1 MLITKL
7 SASNFRNLF
16 IENLVFT
23 PGLNILH
30 GKNAQGKT
38 NILEAIYFSAFGR
51 ALRGKS
57 DSELVKWD
65 ENESII
71 RIETKKN
78 EQRFLTDVFIEKHGK
93 KAVKHFCVDKLPIK
107 HIKDLFGK
115 LLIVMFGP
123 EDLRLI
129 KSGPSERRRFMDME
143 ICQLSPVYY
152 NDIKEYHRILKH
164 RNALLK
170 TLQKD
175 KSDADTLFAWD
186 EQLVVYAGRISKF
199 RENFVEKIN
208 TVAGEIYK
216 SISGGEEISL
226 VYKPSLISCDSLK
239 KNRDKDIFRG
249 TTSNGIH
256 TDEIEFSICGRG
268 ARSFASQGQQ
278 RSAALS
284 AKLAE
289 ISIIKESTGEDPILL
304 LDDVLSE
311 LDSYRQEFLLN
322 YVTAQQTIL
331 TVAGINELVSKVSG
345 KYNIMQVINGRVR
358 KVQNVSDGLI
368 THLLS

>member
-7 SASNFRNLF
+7 SVSNFRNLL
-16 IENLVFT
+16 IENAVFS

-30 GKNAQGKT
+30 GRNAQGKT

-51 ALRGKS
+51 ALRGKT
-57 DSELVKWD
+57 DSELVRWD
-65 ENESII
+65 EKESII
-71 RIETKKN
+71 KIETNKGGHN
-78 EQRFLTDVFIEKHGK
+78 FLTNVFIEKHGK
-93 KAVKHFCVDKLPIK
+93 KTAKSFSVDKIPVKHL
-107 HIKDLFGK
+107 KDLFGK

-129 KSGPSERRRFMDME
+129 KNGPSERRRFMDIE

-175 KSDADTLFAWD
+175 KSGADTLFAWD
-186 EQLVVYAGRISKF
+186 EQLVYYARKINKTRG
-199 RENFVEKIN
+199 NFVGKIN

-216 SISGGEEISL
+216 SIAGGEEISL
-226 VYKPSLISCDSLK
+226 IYKPSSISCDSLK

-249 TTSNGIH
+249 TTSEGIH
-256 TDEIEFSICGRG
+256 TDEIEFSINGVN

-278 RSAALS
+278 RSLALA

-289 ISIIKESTGEDPILL
+289 LSIIKEATGEDPILL

-322 YVTAQQTIL
+322 YVMAQQTIL
-331 TVAGINELVSKVSG
+331 TATGVNELVKNVSE
-345 KYNIMQVINGRVR
+345 KYNIMQIIEG
-358 KVQNVSDGLI
+358 KVNM
-368 THLLS
+368 

>member
-1 MLITKL
+1 MTITKF
-7 SASNFRNLF
+7 SAINFRNLLV
-16 IENLVFT
+16 ENLTFK

-30 GKNAQGKT
+30 GRNAQGKT

-51 ALRGKS
+51 AFRGKS

-65 ENESII
+65 EKDSMI
-71 RIETKKN
+71 RIETEKDG
-78 EQRFLTDVFIEKHGK
+78 LGYVTDVHIEKFGK
-93 KAVKHFCVDKLPIK
+93 KVSKCFSIDRLPVKHM
-107 HIKDLFGK
+107 KDLFGR
-115 LLIVMFGP
+115 LLVVMFGP

-170 TLQKD
+170 NLQKD
-175 KSDADTLFAWD
+175 RSCIDTLCAWD
-186 EQLVVYAGRISKF
+186 EQLVFYAGRINKI
-199 RENFVEKIN
+199 RGGFVEKIN
-208 TVAGEIYK
+208 AVANDIYK
-216 SISGGEEISL
+216 NITGGEEISL
-226 VYKPSLISCDSLK
+226 VYKPSLISSDCLK
-239 KNRDKDIFRG
+239 KNRDKDIYRG
-249 TTSNGIH
+249 TTSEGIH
-256 TDEIEFSICGRG
+256 MDEIEFGINGAS

-289 ISIIKESTGEDPILL
+289 ISIIKEATGQDPILL

-311 LDSYRQEFLLN
+311 LDSYRQEFLLSF
-322 YVTAQQTIL
+322 VIAQQTIL
-331 TVAGINELVSKVSG
+331 TATGVNELLNKVSG
-345 KYNIMQVINGRVR
+345 KYNIKHVVEGQVRC
-358 KVQNVSDGLI
+358 Q
-368 THLLS
+368 

>member
-1 MLITKL
+1 MIITKF
-7 SASNFRNLF
+7 SASNFRNLLV
-16 IENLVFT
+16 ENLSFT
-23 PGLNILH
+23 PGLNILY

-65 ENESII
+65 EKESII
-71 RIETKKN
+71 RIETNKN
-78 EQRFLTDVFIEKHGK
+78 GLEFITDVHIEKFGK
-93 KAVKHFCVDKLPIK
+93 KVSKFFSIDKLPIK
-107 HIKDLFGK
+107 HMKDLFGK
-115 LLIVMFGP
+115 LLVVMFGP
-123 EDLRLI
+123 EDLKLI

-175 KSDADTLFAWD
+175 KSILDTLFAWD
-186 EQLVVYAGRISKF
+186 EQLVFYAGRISKT
-199 RENFVEKIN
+199 RGNFVERIN
-208 TVAGEIYK
+208 VVANDIYK
-216 SISGGEEISL
+216 SIAGGEEISL
-226 VYKPSLISCDSLK
+226 VYKPSLISHDSLR
-239 KNRDKDIFRG
+239 KNRDKDIYRG
-249 TTSNGIH
+249 TTSEGIH
-256 TDEIEFSICGRG
+256 TDEIEFSINGTS

-289 ISIIKESTGEDPILL
+289 ISIIKETTGQDPILL

-311 LDSYRQEFLLN
+311 LDSYRQEFLLSF
-322 YVTAQQTIL
+322 VTTQQTIL
-331 TVAGINELVSKVSG
+331 TATGVNELINKVSG
-345 KYNIMQVINGRVR
+345 KYNIKQVVEGQ
-358 KVQNVSDGLI
+358 VQ
-368 THLLS
+368 

>member
-7 SASNFRNLF
+7 SISNFRNL
-16 IENLVFT
+16 LVDDLELDS
-23 PGLNILH
+23 GLNILH

-51 ALRGKS
+51 ALRGKL
-57 DSELVKWD
+57 DSELIKWD
-65 ENESII
+65 EKESII
-71 RIETKKN
+71 RIETSKN
-78 EQRFLTDVFIEKHGK
+78 GHKYLMDVFIEKHGK
-93 KAVKHFCVDKLPIK
+93 KIAKHFSVDKLPVK
-107 HIKDLFGK
+107 HLKDLFGK

-123 EDLRLI
+123 EDLKLI

-152 NDIKEYHRILKH
+152 NDIKEYHRILKQ
-164 RNALLK
+164 RNVLLK

-175 KSDADTLFAWD
+175 KSDVDTLSVWD
-186 EQLVVYAGRISKF
+186 EQLVYYAKRISKA
-199 RENFVEKIN
+199 RGGFVDKIN
-208 TVAGEIYK
+208 MAANEIYK
-216 SISGGEEISL
+216 SIAGGEEISL
-226 VYKPSLISCDSLK
+226 MYKPSLISCDGLR

-249 TTSNGIH
+249 ATSEGIH
-256 TDEIEFSICGRG
+256 TDEIEFCISGRG

-289 ISIIKESTGEDPILL
+289 ISIIKETTGEDPILL

-311 LDSYRQEFLLN
+311 LDSYRQEFLLS
-322 YVTAQQTIL
+322 YVTAQQTII
-331 TVAGINELVSKVSG
+331 TATGVNELVKKISG
-345 KYNIMQVINGRVR
+345 KYNIMQVSGGGVR
-358 KVQNVSDGLI
+358 SFR
-368 THLLS
+368 

>member
-1 MLITKL
+1 MIITKI
-7 SASNFRNLF
+7 SASNFRNLS
-16 IENLVFT
+16 IEDIELM

-38 NILEAIYFSAFGR
+38 NIVESIYFSAFGR
-51 ALRGKS
+51 ALRGRH
-57 DSELVKWD
+57 DCELIKWD
-65 ENESII
+65 EKDSFI
-71 RIETKKN
+71 RIETKRGG
-78 EQRFLTDVFIEKHGK
+78 QIYQTDVFIEKHGK
-93 KAVKHFCVDKLPIK
+93 KAVKHFAVDCLPVR
-107 HIKDLFGK
+107 HLKDLFGK

-152 NDIKEYHRILKH
+152 NDIMEYHRILKH

-175 KSDADTLFAWD
+175 KSDVDTLFVWD
-186 EQLVVYAGRISKF
+186 EQLVYYSRRVNRVRDG
-199 RENFVEKIN
+199 FVEKLN

-216 SISGGEEISL
+216 SISGGEKVEL
-226 VYKPSLISCDSLK
+226 LYKPSLISCDGLK
-239 KNRDKDIFRG
+239 KNHDKDIYRG
-249 TTSNGIH
+249 TTSEGVH
-256 TDEIEFSICGRG
+256 ADEIEFSINGAN

-289 ISIIKESTGEDPILL
+289 ISIIRQSTGEDPILL

-311 LDSYRQEFLLN
+311 LDSYRQEYLLN
-322 YVTAQQTIL
+322 YAMGQQTII
-331 TVAGINELVSKVSG
+331 TATGASELIKKVSG
-345 KYNIMQVINGRVR
+345 KHNVMQVVSGRVMN
-358 KVQNVSDGLI
+358 Q
-368 THLLS
+368 

>member
-7 SASNFRNLF
+7 SASNFRNLL
-16 IENLVFT
+16 IENINFSS
-23 PGLNILH
+23 GLNILH

-65 ENESII
+65 KKESII
-71 RIETKKN
+71 RIETNKN
-78 EQRFLTDVFIEKHGK
+78 GQRYLTDVLVEKYGK
-93 KAVKHFCVDKLPIK
+93 KAVKHFSVDKLPVK

-129 KSGPSERRRFMDME
+129 KNGPSERRRFMDME
-143 ICQLSPVYY
+143 ICQLSQVYY
-152 NDIKEYHRILKH
+152 NDIKEYHRILRH

-175 KSDADTLFAWD
+175 KSDVDTLFAWD
-186 EQLVVYAGRISKF
+186 EQLVHYARRISKT
-199 RENFVEKIN
+199 RGNFVEKIN
-208 TVAGEIYK
+208 MVASDIYRSIASGEK
-216 SISGGEEISL
+216 L
-226 VYKPSLISCDSLK
+226 CLAYKPSLISCESLK
-239 KNRDKDIFRG
+239 KNRDRDIYRG
-249 TTSNGIH
+249 VTVEGIH
-256 TDEIEFSICGRG
+256 MDEIEFNICGAN

-289 ISIIKESTGEDPILL
+289 ISIIKEATGEDPVLL

-311 LDSYRQEFLLN
+311 LDSFRQEFLLN
-322 YVTAQQTIL
+322 YVTAQQTII
-331 TVAGINELVSKVSG
+331 TATGINELVRKVSG
-345 KYNIMQVINGRVR
+345 KYNIMQVIDGEVR
-358 KVQNVSDGLI
+358 SK
-368 THLLS
+368 